1 MKRML
6 VTTMCVM
13 GLSAVSAAQT
23 ETGQAAAAQ
32 ASEKATVFVYRYKQ
46 FVGKA
51 LNPSVYCDEQEL
63 ARMDNGRYFAVRVDA
78 GKHTFRSNDKQ
89 ANIEIDTK
97 AGQKYFIRVEI
108 ASGLM
113 KGHGRVVLMAPEQGE
128 PEIKRLKPLESSD
141 VRDPERVALPTF

>member
-13 GLSAVSAAQT
+13 GLTAVSAQT
-23 ETGQAAAAQ
+23 ETGQAGAAQ
-32 ASEKATVFVYRYKQ
+32 ASEKATVYIYRYKQ
-46 FVGKA
+46 FMGAA

-63 ARMDNGRYFAVRVDA
+63 ARMDNGRYFAVNVDA
-78 GKHTFRSNDKQ
+78 GKHSFRSNDKQ

-113 KGHGRVVLMAPEQGE
+113 KGHGRVVMMAPEQGE
-128 PEIKRLKPLESSD
+128 SEIKRLKPLESSD
-141 VRDPERVALPTF
+141 VKDREKVALPTF

>member
-1 MKRML
+1 MKRLL

-13 GLSAVSAAQT
+13 GLSVVSAAQT

-32 ASEKATVFVYRYKQ
+32 ASEKATVYVYRYKQ
-46 FVGKA
+46 FMGAA

-63 ARMDNGRYFAVRVDA
+63 ARMDNGRYFAVKVDA
-78 GKHTFRSNDKQ
+78 GKHSFRSNDKQ

-113 KGHGRVVLMAPEQGE
+113 KGHGRVVIMAPEQGE

-141 VRDPERVALPTF
+141 VRDRERVALPTF